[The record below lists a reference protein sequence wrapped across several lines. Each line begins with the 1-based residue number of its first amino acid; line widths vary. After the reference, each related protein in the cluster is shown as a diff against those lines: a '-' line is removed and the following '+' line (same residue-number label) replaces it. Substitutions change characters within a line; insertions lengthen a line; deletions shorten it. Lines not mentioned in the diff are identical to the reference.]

1 MADLSIGTT
10 IGGFAAYHAGNYF
23 PDKTTVGLGSVNN
36 WGASDSYTTAS
47 STTYATSAAVKAAY
61 DAAMAAVAA
70 LGAPAWDSITGK
82 PATFAPS
89 AHTHTAAEIGAMAD
103 GGSYGTV
110 TFNNWVRTTGNTGWY
125 NDSYGGGINMVDST
139 WVRTSHQKKFYV
151 ENTGFDAIYT
161 AGGIKAESGI
171 TIGNVST
178 GRKGIQGLIAD
189 NDYWAIF
196 GAADATNAGSLIIG
210 TGDDGTEPI
219 AVTQYIGA
227 PLTGTPVRTA
237 YLLDSNGNTSF
248 PGVVSADRFVAASNG
263 NDYGSGAF
271 EAQGNGTTNSIFPTY
286 GFHQPG
292 MYAGSLQMKTA
303 VDFYFYQ
310 QGGTA
315 LANVSANTFNGY
327 LNGTAA
333 VASYLNSGASSTGV
347 ADITSRVN
355 SGFYEYSAPTTAN
368 GWPVSGGWYHM
379 MASTHS
385 NAGNYY
391 SMQFA
396 ADFYNSNNLFF
407 RCTNGNG
414 ATGWNRVWHSGN
426 FNPDTKMGNGGT
438 YDTFYLNNWFR
449 SNGTTGWYNET
460 YGGGIYMTDTTWVRV
475 YNGKNFYTA
484 GEGAFGS
491 NVTAYYSD
499 ERLKEVIEELDPE
512 FCLDA
517 VNRWRKVR
525 YHANDLGAK
534 YGYDPRKLEV
544 GLLAGEVNKDF
555 PELTPLAPFDYETLE
570 DGSIVSK
577 SGENYKTMTYERVVA
592 VQAAAITALTRR
604 LEKLEGKLNV

>member
-47 STTYATSAAVKAAY
+47 STTYATSAAVKGAY
-61 DAAMAAVAA
+61 DAAMAAVA
-70 LGAPAWDSITGK
+70 GVTAPTWASITGK

-89 AHTHTAAEIGAMAD
+89 AHTHTAAEAGLNNQDAGATANTLALRDSAADISARLLRTSFGNDSFMSGALAFRVNNSNDNYTRYCSNPAAVMTWLGAASASHDHDALYFNTNRGSLTDFNAALSDGFYTFGSAANVPNAPWAGGIYGRLMVMVSDGGTHNNANNWIWQDYMDTSGRHAYRFKVSAWDWTAWVVNYNGNQKPTPAEIGAMAD

-110 TFNNWVRTTGNTGWY
+110 
-125 NDSYGGGINMVDST
+125 
-139 WVRTSHQKKFYV
+139 
-151 ENTGFDAIYT
+151 YT
-161 AGGIKAESGI
+161 
-171 TIGNVST
+171 
-178 GRKGIQGLIAD
+178 
-189 NDYWAIF
+189 
-196 GAADATNAGSLIIG
+196 
-210 TGDDGTEPI
+210 
-219 AVTQYIGA
+219 
-227 PLTGTPVRTA
+227 
-237 YLLDSNGNTSF
+237 
-248 PGVVSADRFVAASNG
+248 
-263 NDYGSGAF
+263 
-271 EAQGNGTTNSIFPTY
+271 
-286 GFHQPG
+286 
-292 MYAGSLQMKTA
+292 
-303 VDFYFYQ
+303 
-310 QGGTA
+310 
-315 LANVSANTFNGY
+315 
-327 LNGTAA
+327 
-333 VASYLNSGASSTGV
+333 
-347 ADITSRVN
+347 
-355 SGFYEYSAPTTAN
+355 
-368 GWPVSGGWYHM
+368 
-379 MASTHS
+379 
-385 NAGNYY
+385 
-391 SMQFA
+391 
-396 ADFYNSNNLFF
+396 
-407 RCTNGNG
+407 
-414 ATGWNRVWHSGN
+414 
-426 FNPDTKMGNGGT
+426 
-438 YDTFYLNNWFR
+438 NNWFR
-449 SNGTTGWYNET
+449 SIGGSGWYSET
-460 YGGGIYMTDTTWVRV
+460 YGGGMHMTDTTWVRV

>member
-70 LGAPAWDSITGK
+70 LGAPAWGSITGK

-89 AHTHTAAEIGAMAD
+89 AHTHTAADITNLNDQNAGAVANTIALRDSSADISARLLRTSFGNDTSMSGALAFRVNNSTDNYTRYCSNPAAVMNWLGAFANTGGTLNGNINAPAGSLVSYGTTGFRLHGNTYGFFTSLQDVHLCQNAYWDATAWKKVDNAVASKYLVLAAGGQPAGSARIYYSAAGATSPQASYADIFTTAYPPTAAQVGAMAD

-110 TFNNWVRTTGNTGWY
+110 
-125 NDSYGGGINMVDST
+125 
-139 WVRTSHQKKFYV
+139 
-151 ENTGFDAIYT
+151 YT
-161 AGGIKAESGI
+161 
-171 TIGNVST
+171 
-178 GRKGIQGLIAD
+178 
-189 NDYWAIF
+189 
-196 GAADATNAGSLIIG
+196 
-210 TGDDGTEPI
+210 
-219 AVTQYIGA
+219 
-227 PLTGTPVRTA
+227 
-237 YLLDSNGNTSF
+237 
-248 PGVVSADRFVAASNG
+248 
-263 NDYGSGAF
+263 
-271 EAQGNGTTNSIFPTY
+271 
-286 GFHQPG
+286 
-292 MYAGSLQMKTA
+292 
-303 VDFYFYQ
+303 
-310 QGGTA
+310 
-315 LANVSANTFNGY
+315 
-327 LNGTAA
+327 
-333 VASYLNSGASSTGV
+333 
-347 ADITSRVN
+347 
-355 SGFYEYSAPTTAN
+355 
-368 GWPVSGGWYHM
+368 
-379 MASTHS
+379 
-385 NAGNYY
+385 
-391 SMQFA
+391 
-396 ADFYNSNNLFF
+396 
-407 RCTNGNG
+407 
-414 ATGWNRVWHSGN
+414 
-426 FNPDTKMGNGGT
+426 
-438 YDTFYLNNWFR
+438 NNWFR
-449 SNGTTGWYNET
+449 SIGGSGWYSET
-460 YGGGIYMTDTTWVRV
+460 YGGGMHMTDTTWVRV

-604 LEKLEGKLNV
+604 LEKLEGKQNV

>member
-47 STTYATSAAVKAAY
+47 STTYATSAAVKGAY
-61 DAAMAAVAA
+61 DAAMAAVA
-70 LGAPAWDSITGK
+70 GITAPTWASITGK
-82 PATFAPS
+82 PTAFTPT
-89 AHTHTAAEIGAMAD
+89 AHTHTAADITNLNDQNTSAVANTIALRDGSGDISARLMRSNYTNESAMSGGLAFRIDATNNYIRFCNNPASIIAWLGAATSGHNHDTLYFNTNRGGLTDFNAALSDGFYTFGSSASISNAPWTGGAYGRVMVVVSDGGTHNNSNTWIWQDYMDTSGRHAYRYKVNGGGWQPWVVNYNGNQKPTPAEIGAMAD

-110 TFNNWVRTTGNTGWY
+110 Y
-125 NDSYGGGINMVDST
+125 M
-139 WVRTSHQKKFYV
+139 
-151 ENTGFDAIYT
+151 
-161 AGGIKAESGI
+161 
-171 TIGNVST
+171 
-178 GRKGIQGLIAD
+178 
-189 NDYWAIF
+189 
-196 GAADATNAGSLIIG
+196 
-210 TGDDGTEPI
+210 
-219 AVTQYIGA
+219 
-227 PLTGTPVRTA
+227 
-237 YLLDSNGNTSF
+237 
-248 PGVVSADRFVAASNG
+248 
-263 NDYGSGAF
+263 
-271 EAQGNGTTNSIFPTY
+271 
-286 GFHQPG
+286 
-292 MYAGSLQMKTA
+292 
-303 VDFYFYQ
+303 
-310 QGGTA
+310 
-315 LANVSANTFNGY
+315 
-327 LNGTAA
+327 
-333 VASYLNSGASSTGV
+333 
-347 ADITSRVN
+347 
-355 SGFYEYSAPTTAN
+355 
-368 GWPVSGGWYHM
+368 
-379 MASTHS
+379 
-385 NAGNYY
+385 
-391 SMQFA
+391 
-396 ADFYNSNNLFF
+396 
-407 RCTNGNG
+407 
-414 ATGWNRVWHSGN
+414 
-426 FNPDTKMGNGGT
+426 
-438 YDTFYLNNWFR
+438 NNWFR
-449 SNGTTGWYNET
+449 STGGSGWYSET
-460 YGGGIYMTDTTWVRV
+460 YGGGMHMTDTTWVRV